1 MYIYFIYIY
10 ILHLYIYIYIY
21 IYILHI
27 YYRKKVFVKDS
38 MSKRTKNVVFI
49 YFASLIIK

>member
-1 MYIYFIYIY
+1 MYIYYIYIY
-10 ILHLYIYIYIY
+10 ILHLYIY